1 MLGWKALRF
10 TISRGLETKKLEK
23 NKETAMKLV
32 ALSVAASLATSAAFA
47 GGYVAPVVDTTP
59 VVAPVVPVEAGTDWS
74 GFYAGLQYGQGNAEL
89 SDTDL
94 DSDYDAYGLHAGYLF
109 DFGQVIA
116 GAELDYNK
124 VDLDEND
131 GDADLWRLRGRA
143 GYDMGRFQPYATL
156 GVARVSTNDAAGDIS
171 ETGITYG
178 LGAEYLVT
186 ENFSVG
192 AEYSRS
198 DFSDVIADGID
209 LDTDLVQVRASYRF

>member
-1 MLGWKALRF
+1 
-10 TISRGLETKKLEK
+10 
-23 NKETAMKLV
+23 MKFVSLT
-32 ALSVAASLATSAAFA
+32 VAASLAASASFA
-47 GGYVAPVVDTTP
+47 GGYVAPVVDTAP
-59 VVAPVVPVEAGTDWS
+59 VVTPVVPVQAGPDWS

-89 SDTDL
+89 SDSDF
-94 DSDYDAYGLHAGYLF
+94 DSDYDGYGAHAGYLF

-124 VDLDEND
+124 ADLDDVD
-131 GDADLWRLRGRA
+131 GDADLWRLRGRV

-156 GVARVSTNDAAGDIS
+156 GAARISTDDDAGDIS

-186 ENFSVG
+186 EKFSVG

-198 DFSDVIADGID
+198 DFSDVVTDGID

>member
-1 MLGWKALRF
+1 
-10 TISRGLETKKLEK
+10 
-23 NKETAMKLV
+23 MKLV
-32 ALSVAASLATSAAFA
+32 ALSVAATLAASASFA
-47 GGYVAPVVDTTP
+47 GGYVAPVVETAP
-59 VVAPVVPVEAGTDWS
+59 VVAPVIPVEAGTDWT

-89 SDTDL
+89 SDNRGE
-94 DSDYDAYGLHAGYLF
+94 SDYDGYGIHAGYLF

-124 VDLDEND
+124 ADLDEVD
-131 GDADLWRLRGRA
+131 GDADLWRLRGRV

-156 GVARVSTNDAAGDIS
+156 GAARISTDEDALDIS

-178 LGAEYLVT
+178 IGAEYLVT

-198 DFSDVIADGID
+198 DFSDAVTEGID

>member
-1 MLGWKALRF
+1 
-10 TISRGLETKKLEK
+10 
-23 NKETAMKLV
+23 MKFV
-32 ALSVAASLATSAAFA
+32 ALTVAASLAASASFA
-47 GGYVAPVVDTTP
+47 GGYVAPVVETAP
-59 VVAPVVPVEAGTDWS
+59 VVAPVVPVEVGPDWS
-74 GFYAGLQYGQGNAEL
+74 GFYAGLQYGQGNGEL
-89 SDTDL
+89 SDNL
-94 DSDYDAYGLHAGYLF
+94 GESDYDAYGLHAGYLF

-131 GDADLWRLRGRA
+131 GDGDLWRLRGRV
-143 GYDMGRFQPYATL
+143 GYDAGRFQPYATL
-156 GVARVSTNDAAGDIS
+156 GVARVSSDRDAGDIS

-186 ENFSVG
+186 DNFSVG

-198 DFSDVIADGID
+198 DFSDVLADGID

>member
-1 MLGWKALRF
+1 
-10 TISRGLETKKLEK
+10 
-23 NKETAMKLV
+23 MKLV
-32 ALSVAASLATSAAFA
+32 ALTVAASLAATASFA
-47 GGYVAPVVDTTP
+47 GGYVAPVVEP
-59 VVAPVVPVEAGTDWS
+59 VTVTPVVPVEAGTDWT

-89 SDTDL
+89 SDSL
-94 DSDYDAYGLHAGYLF
+94 GDSDFDGYGVHAGYLF
-109 DFGQVIA
+109 DFGQVLA

-124 VDLDEND
+124 ADLDELD
-131 GDADLWRLRGRA
+131 EDADLWRLRGRV

-156 GVARVSTNDAAGDIS
+156 GAAHISTDDEAGDIS

-186 ENFSVG
+186 EKFSVG

-198 DFSDVIADGID
+198 DFSDVIVDGID

>member
-1 MLGWKALRF
+1 
-10 TISRGLETKKLEK
+10 
-23 NKETAMKLV
+23 MKFVTLT
-32 ALSVAASLATSAAFA
+32 VAASLAASASFA
-47 GGYVAPVVDTTP
+47 GGYVAPVVDTAP
-59 VVAPVVPVEAGTDWS
+59 VVTPVVPVQAGPDWS

-89 SDTDL
+89 SDSDF

-124 VDLDEND
+124 VDLDQID
-131 GDADLWRLRGRA
+131 DDADLWRLRGRV

-156 GVARVSTNDAAGDIS
+156 GAARISTDDDAGDIS

-186 ENFSVG
+186 EKFSVG

>member
-1 MLGWKALRF
+1 
-10 TISRGLETKKLEK
+10 
-23 NKETAMKLV
+23 MKFVSLT
-32 ALSVAASLATSAAFA
+32 VAASLAASASFA
-47 GGYVAPVVDTTP
+47 GGYVAPVVDT
-59 VVAPVVPVEAGTDWS
+59 APVVPPVVPVQAGPDWS

-89 SDTDL
+89 SDSDF

-124 VDLDEND
+124 VDLDQID
-131 GDADLWRLRGRA
+131 DDADLWRLRGRA

-156 GVARVSTNDAAGDIS
+156 GVARVSTDVAGNDIS

-186 ENFSVG
+186 EKFSVG

>member
-1 MLGWKALRF
+1 
-10 TISRGLETKKLEK
+10 
-23 NKETAMKLV
+23 MKLV
-32 ALSVAASLATSAAFA
+32 ALSVAATLAASASFA
-47 GGYVAPVVDTTP
+47 GGYVAPIVETAP
-59 VVAPVVPVEAGTDWS
+59 VVAPVVPVQTGPDWS

-89 SDTDL
+89 SDNL
-94 DSDYDAYGLHAGYLF
+94 FEGDYDAYGLHAGYLF

-124 VDLDEND
+124 VDLDDLD
-131 GDADLWRLRGRA
+131 GDGDLWRLRGRV
-143 GYDMGRFQPYATL
+143 GYDAGRFQPYATL
-156 GVARVSTNDAAGDIS
+156 GVARLSTDDAAGDIS

-186 ENFSVG
+186 DNFSVG

-198 DFSDVIADGID
+198 DFSDVSVDGID

>member
-1 MLGWKALRF
+1 
-10 TISRGLETKKLEK
+10 
-23 NKETAMKLV
+23 MKLV
-32 ALSVAASLATSAAFA
+32 ALSVAASLAASAAFA
-47 GGYVAPVVDTTP
+47 GGYVAPVVDTAP

-89 SDTDL
+89 SDGDVDA
-94 DSDYDAYGLHAGYLF
+94 DSDFDGYGVHAGYLR
-109 DFGQVIA
+109 DFGKLVA

-124 VDLDEND
+124 VDLDLDD
-131 GDADLWRLRGRA
+131 GDADLWRLRGRV

-156 GVARVSTNDAAGDIS
+156 GAARVSTNAAAGDFS

-186 ENFSVG
+186 EKFSVG

>member
-1 MLGWKALRF
+1 
-10 TISRGLETKKLEK
+10 
-23 NKETAMKLV
+23 MKFVSLT
-32 ALSVAASLATSAAFA
+32 VAASLAASASFA
-47 GGYVAPVVDTTP
+47 GGYVAPVVDTAP
-59 VVAPVVPVEAGTDWS
+59 VVTPVVPVQAGPDWS

-89 SDTDL
+89 SDDDL

-124 VDLDEND
+124 ADLDDVD
-131 GDADLWRLRGRA
+131 GDADLWRLRGRV

-156 GVARVSTNDAAGDIS
+156 GAARISTDDDAGDIS

-186 ENFSVG
+186 EKFSVG